1 MEWVPWE
8 RMREYETNVCVVL
21 RENEKK
27 ERKEVSEPAKG
38 IKR

>member
-1 MEWVPWE
+1 MWE
-8 RMREYETNVCVVL
+8 RMREYKRNVCVVL

-27 ERKEVSEPAKG
+27 KRSEVSEPAKG